1 MKFIQ
6 ASLRKGRDLQLFTL
20 PNVAGGSTMKDAKPC
35 KVILFTID
43 RGKNKLPNPEHL
55 LFSGSIL
62 PSSQLLCSW
71 TVVMLVYFP
80 FSSTLLYILDVSI
93 RLIYYFNHVISQLKN
108 INYSPY
114 PIQ

>member
-1 MKFIQ
+1 MPNHVK
-6 ASLRKGRDLQLFTL
+6 LFYL
-20 PNVAGGSTMKDAKPC
+20 P
-35 KVILFTID
+35 ID
-43 RGKNKLPNPEHL
+43 REKSKLPNPEHL

-71 TVVMLVYFP
+71 TVAMLVYFP
-80 FSSTLLYILDVSI
+80 SPSTSLYVLDVSI

-108 INYSPY
+108 INYSPF